1 MLHLKNII
9 YINRNSYR
17 SIYLQICDQLITLIK
32 SGKLLPSTRLPGT
45 RKLSEDLTLHR
56 KTVIAAYAELEIQGW
71 IETIPSKGT
80 FVSKT
85 LPIVKPEDLKFE
97 DITNKNILHTN
108 FTFNR
113 NQNLSNFCGISE
125 Y

>member
-71 IETIPSKGT
+71 I
-80 FVSKT
+80 F
-85 LPIVKPEDLKFE
+85 
-97 DITNKNILHTN
+97 
-108 FTFNR
+108 
-113 NQNLSNFCGISE
+113 GINWHEMGRRGSDRAE
-125 Y
+125 IWGK